1 MPLIY
6 LIFCEHLI
14 YFVGAIKIMPL
25 LYAGAVILVVLG
37 LLSNRTTFQVATAIL
52 AYLTLILLSTLYG
65 VLTNGDAAISFQE
78 SFYYLK
84 PLLFFMLGYFFLRPE
99 LFAVLARFL
108 FWFSLAG
115 SLAFYLYSDT
125 FIRVAAEHAG
135 ATSYGYYEAFGL
147 LSRDISWYLSP
158 LEFAA
163 LCMFLAFYFSAA
175 AENRSRTKT
184 IVSVLMIA
192 ATLSRSVL
200 MGAFVAYAASKLKP
214 RVTTIA
220 TAITIAG
227 VLVTIAFALNSFF
240 FQFILTEGSASVH
253 YENLFSAA
261 KLISV
266 HPFGFGIGAS
276 GFPGYGNTSLQHY
289 FYSEGTI
296 PTMLIEIGWTTLP
309 LLVLLGYGSFKVSSD
324 FGYLY
329 LGFMFSSLFV
339 PIGLSTYFVCLYFL
353 YYGMKLRGLRHL
365 PDSVAASQNPLL
377 RNLIRVP
384 GFEAGAR
391 NPRI

>member
-14 YFVGAIKIMPL
+14 YFVGAIKLMPL

-37 LLSNRTTFQVATAIL
+37 LLSNRTSFRVATAIL
-52 AYLTLILLSTLYG
+52 AYVTIILVCTLYG

-115 SLAFYLYSDT
+115 SLVFYLYSDT

-135 ATSYGYYEAFGL
+135 VTSYGYYEAFGL

-158 LEFAA
+158 LEFSA
-163 LCMFLAFYFSAA
+163 LCMFLTFYFSTGTGD
-175 AENRSRTKT
+175 RSRTKT
-184 IVSVLMIA
+184 IVSVLMII

-200 MGAFVAYAASKLKP
+200 IGAFVAYAASKLKP
-214 RVTTIA
+214 RAITIA
-220 TAITIAG
+220 TAIMVAS
-227 VLVTIAFALNSFF
+227 VLVAIAFAFSSFF
-240 FQFILTEGSASVH
+240 FQFMVSEGSASVH
-253 YENLFSAA
+253 YENLFSSA
-261 KLISV
+261 KLISA
-266 HPFGFGIGAS
+266 HPLGFGIGAS
-276 GFPGYGNTSLQHY
+276 GFPGYGSTSLKHY

-296 PTMLIEIGWTTLP
+296 PTMLIEIGWTAVP

-324 FGYLY
+324 FGCLY

-339 PIGLSTYFVCLYFL
+339 PVGLSTYFICLYFL
-353 YYGMKLRGLRHL
+353 YYGMKLSGLRHL
-365 PDSVAASQNPLL
+365 KNSIPADRRSPSLHNQICVLGES
-377 RNLIRVP
+377 R
-384 GFEAGAR
+384 
-391 NPRI
+391 PR